1 MRFAA
6 LTMVGGLLAGL
17 CLGLFP
23 VCAQDATA
31 AAPPNLLA
39 NPGLEAGE
47 KPWEMRSPSN
57 ADRTLSIVPE
67 AARTGKLG
75 ARIVNLAKT
84 DSRWRQGGDQSIR
97 IEPGSTIRLSG
108 WIRTDL
114 TEGYAALRI
123 YGMADKDN
131 ISAQPTSRTVIAKS
145 DWTRCTVNLK
155 VPERTEYIMAYLEL
169 VGAVG
174 TADYDDLE
182 LVVMRPPTKR
192 QTTPDMVLLTN
203 APADDATVYSLRTLY
218 PGRLVDGKPGEAIDA
233 KTYRGLIAFER
244 GSDTPLD
251 MAAIEAFV
259 KAGGKAVVDLATY
272 ARARALTIQ
281 EQPVAPD
288 QATLRIAAEHP
299 VTAGYQTGNT
309 IPWYGGDRAKPV
321 RRSLSGKVP
330 GTMLGEAPDGSALLV
345 VEQLGQGTLLATDL
359 AGLPEPVW
367 NQPGYFN
374 KYLFAGNLLGNSV
387 RYGRHFEKKLTY
399 AEFVAA
405 MRALA
410 ERYPAVRVRDEG
422 PASDGQPMITL
433 SLGQP
438 DKPAMFVYAAAHGS
452 EWEPG
457 YGLLALAE
465 RLAEKPDEGLFDF
478 QRYRLVLLPLLNPA
492 GYDARTRGN
501 GHKVDLNRNGDT
513 RWQEYNGRPNAEG
526 TYGLGS
532 YDWKGTGPFSEP
544 ETGAWKRVLD
554 REQPVASLDFHGNAG
569 GAGNNRLIF
578 IPSSC
583 KPENEERVHDA
594 AQRFNEA
601 IADRFVLHE
610 AQRPGVQQYEI
621 ETISWESI
629 RPTLITT
636 ACRDRLGFV
645 VEVPA
650 GYAGTYGT
658 VVQTDIVIETCLAF
672 FRACE

>member
-6 LTMVGGLLAGL
+6 LTVAAGLLAGV
-17 CLGLFP
+17 CLGLLP
-23 VCAQDATA
+23 VCAQDMNAAT
-31 AAPPNLLA
+31 PQNLLT

-47 KPWEMRSPSN
+47 KAWEMRSPSN
-57 ADRTLSIVPE
+57 ADRTLSVAPE

-75 ARIVNLAKT
+75 ARIVNRAKT
-84 DSRWRQGGDQSIR
+84 DSRWRQGADQSIR
-97 IEPGSTIRLSG
+97 VEPGSTIRLSG

-114 TEGYAALRI
+114 TDGHAALRI

-131 ISAQPTSRTVIAKS
+131 ISAQPTSRTVVGKS

-169 VGAVG
+169 VGGVG
-174 TADYDDLE
+174 AADYDDLE
-182 LVVMRPPTKR
+182 LVVVRPPTKR

-203 APADDATVYSLRTLY
+203 APADDPTVYSLKTLY
-218 PGRLVDGKPGEAIDA
+218 PGRLVDGKAGEAIDA
-233 KTYRGLIAFER
+233 KTCRGLIAFER

-251 MAAIEAFV
+251 MAAVEAFV

-272 ARARALTIQ
+272 ARARGLTVQ
-281 EQPVAPD
+281 EQPVALD

-299 VTAGYQTGNT
+299 VTAGYKAGNT

-321 RRSLSGKVP
+321 RRALSGKVS
-330 GTMLGEAPDGSALLV
+330 GTVLGEAPDGSALLV
-345 VEQLGQGTLLATDL
+345 VEQVGAGTLLATDL
-359 AGLPEPVW
+359 AGLPEPLW
-367 NQPGYFN
+367 KEPGGFN

-399 AEFVAA
+399 AEFVEA

-410 ERYPAVRVRDEG
+410 GRHKSVRFQDEG
-422 PASDGQPMITL
+422 PASDGQPMATL

-438 DKPAMFVYAAAHGS
+438 DKPAMVVYGAAHGS
-452 EWEPG
+452 EWESG

-478 QRYRLVLLPLLNPA
+478 NRYRLVLMPLLNPP
-492 GYDARTRGN
+492 GYDKRTRGN
-501 GHKVDLNRNGDT
+501 ANKVDLNRNGDT
-513 RWQEYNGRPNAEG
+513 RWNEYSGRPNAEG
-526 TYGLGS
+526 TYGPGS

-544 ETGAWKRVLD
+544 ETQALKRVLD
-554 REQPVASLDFHGNAG
+554 REQPVAVLDFHGNAG
-569 GAGNNRLIF
+569 GAGNNRLVF
-578 IPSSC
+578 IPSSG
-583 KPENEERVHDA
+583 KPENEDRVHDA

-610 AQRPGVQQYEI
+610 ASRPGVQQYEI
-621 ETISWESI
+621 ETISWESV

-636 ACRDRLGFV
+636 ACRDRLGFI

-650 GYAGTYGT
+650 GYAGSYGT